1 MQISNRYNVIQILED
16 FAVGDLGRV
25 IAGYKFYE
33 LNTLI
38 NAAVYPLQESK
49 KQEDYNL
56 KFYFLKNAILEYNSC
71 YDYFLQ
77 IVYFAFDFFDHIGSP
92 EGYQQILKKVKY
104 EPNITDKNKKPKS
117 KFSKDV
123 YQLREDNKVANDFFN
138 EFDNRYCFVSNPDI
152 GIKEWVNNLKHQ
164 GGFVAEDLLQKDR
177 AAFMNCFFHSELTF
191 STKWLYPYTPSFKE
205 IIKRLDSQHE
215 NVNNFAGW
223 LFKYIYG
230 DTQMINFQLKEKS
243 FSAKKCNI
251 IKNTSVI
258 PYKK

>member
-38 NAAVYPLQESK
+38 NAAAYSLQESK
-49 KQEDYNL
+49 KQEAYNL
-56 KFYFLKNAILEYNSC
+56 KFYLLKNAILEYNSC

-77 IVYFAFDFFDHIGSP
+77 IVYFAFDFFDYIGSP
-92 EGYQQILKKVKY
+92 GEYRQTLKNVKY
-104 EPNITDKNKKPKS
+104 EPNITGKRGGKS

-123 YQLREDNKVANDFFN
+123 YKLREDDKVANDFFN
-138 EFDNRYCFVSNPDI
+138 EFDNHYCFVSNPDT
-152 GIKEWVNNLKHQ
+152 GIKEWANNLKHQ
-164 GGFVAEDLLQKDR
+164 GGFIAEDLLLRDST
-177 AAFMNCFFHSELTF
+177 AFINCFLHSELTF

-205 IIKRLDSQHE
+205 IIKRLDSQYE
-215 NVNNFAGW
+215 NVNNFADW
-223 LFKYIYG
+223 LFEYIYG

-251 IKNTSVI
+251 MKNTFVI
-258 PYKK
+258 LDKK